1 MDAPIDSHFQ
11 SQICKWNLTGGISL
25 FRDFL
30 SWVEMESI
38 DKVVRLKSF
47 RIRGFWRLFTVS
59 RGQVKA
65 ELPHQ
70 ERRLTLAKYHQALLM
85 ASHADATYDFKYG
98 VRSVQGGGRSSAR
111 VTIGRVAAGA
121 IAKKILK
128 LYSGTECC
136 TDVKMDINIS
146 NSRVPH
152 FFCTNST
159 DIGTPVFDKLEAELA
174 KACMSLPATKG
185 FEIGSGFAGT
195 FMTGSEHNDE
205 FFMDQH
211 DQIRTKTNRSGGVQ
225 GGISNGESINMRIAF
240 KPTSTIS
247 ELELEWSKDYAGI
260 FLYVYFRMIRY
271 KNGSSGLSLK
281 PVCSSWLISFFHF
294 RFLFL
299 GTTQ

>member
-1 MDAPIDSHFQ
+1 MLCLVCVRRGSPGNSLST
-11 SQICKWNLTGGISL
+11 SQG
-25 FRDFL
+25 R
-30 SWVEMESI
+30 
-38 DKVVRLKSF
+38 DKVC
-47 RIRGFWRLFTVS
+47 IRST
-59 RGQVKA
+59 
-65 ELPHQ
+65 LPRPYFVEFHWDYS
-70 ERRLTLAKYHQALLM
+70 EMSLAYRP
-85 ASHADATYDFKYG
+85 SHADATYDFKYG

-225 GGISNGESINMRIAF
+225 GGISNGEIINMSIAF

-247 ELELEWSKDYAGI
+247 KLELEGSKDYAGI
-260 FLYVYFRMIRY
+260 FLYVYFRMI
-271 KNGSSGLSLK
+271 SE
-281 PVCSSWLISFFHF
+281 
-294 RFLFL
+294 L
-299 GTTQ
+299 GVGFESVILGITCII